1 MQKFFKHRI
10 ASCLAMTVL
19 LATNCCSANPGN
31 TWYAGLALGGNSWQN
46 SKTSSVKMTSGDS
59 SGKTLPLRSQSDA
72 QFAFAGGFV
81 FGAAQESQ
89 QLFLAEQIE
98 LLYQTVDNQID
109 KKANDTA
116 TFINHVEETQA
127 PTVVIAFLPG
137 IVLNRNWVVY
147 GKLGYAVS
155 QFESNGIN
163 AGIFGPNGDQVQL
176 ISGLQVGIGLQ
187 RHFPKRWTLRAEYD
201 YTNYGSFSLTGK
213 NDAGFPG
220 GAGGIVKTNYTIN
233 TNALMLNAIYSF

>member
-1 MQKFFKHRI
+1 MKNLNKI
-10 ASCLAMTVL
+10 ILTTALCVASSFA
-19 LATNCCSANPGN
+19 NANPGN
-31 TWYAGLALGGNSWQN
+31 TWYAGLALGGDAWQN

-59 SGKTLPLRSQSDA
+59 SGQTLPLKSQSDS

-89 QLFLAEQIE
+89 QLFLAEQVE

-109 KKANDTA
+109 KKSNDTA
-116 TFINHVEETQA
+116 SFINHVEETQA
-127 PTVVIAFLPG
+127 PTAVIALLPG
-137 IVLNRNWVVY
+137 LVLNRNWVLY
-147 GKLGYAVS
+147 AKLGYAVS
-155 QFESNGIN
+155 QFESNGTN
-163 AGIFGPNGDQVQL
+163 SGIFGPLGDQTQL
-176 ISGLQVGIGLQ
+176 ISGLQAGIGLQ

-213 NDAGFPG
+213 NDAGIPG

-233 TNALMLNAIYSF
+233 TNQLMLNAIYSF